1 MGISMLG
8 SWLGD
13 LIGGLFS
20 SLFSFLGDLLT
31 KILEFIVTPIIN
43 LAVSL
48 IEYAVG
54 MVFYSISTFLLGLID
69 YVEILFRLLA
79 GLEVESG
86 IKLNLSSSPD
96 KSSDLVVQLLR
107 SNEVRDIFLSM
118 CVVGLFLL
126 VITTIFQMIKV
137 EYTTEGAK
145 NSKTPILN
153 KAFKG
158 LCNMVMVPG
167 LCIFG
172 VFIGNQVLDLLDKAT
187 KPDAEG
193 SAATISGTLFVTAAS
208 DAYWREGEWQIHLSS
223 TNMAGAL
230 VEVAVNIFPMIFNSF
245 TDTSNNDF
253 VLMDSDRERL
263 EAEFM
268 SGDLKYSNIG
278 KVTEYYNY
286 SKINYLL
293 LIFGSCFVIKCLY
306 YTCFGMIVRLYQ
318 CGMLFIISP
327 AVIGMTPVNEGGL
340 GKWRSEFVGQAI
352 SAYGVVLAVNIF
364 LVLVR
369 VLLSID
375 MNFSVLGT
383 DNLSTFSSSMM
394 TGLLKGIIVIGGC
407 ITIEKF
413 SGQLGGYFG
422 AKDALSQGKDLE
434 KGVKDQAKK
443 AVGTAVQV
451 GMVASGVGGAAM
463 GAMRGMGKGIAS
475 GVKGAY
481 KFGHNV
487 RNEGFGHAVGE
498 TKLGQAGKK
507 VGEGVSKG
515 WNATKNA
522 VTHPGQTIKGAASKF
537 VEGNE
542 TINDFMKFRA
552 DLQLESAQKR
562 HDLAESGEAEAKKA
576 SREARK
582 AGGKD
587 SRFKATLLTEKAVNF
602 RKEKEAA
609 AKDVSKYAEQADR
622 YGKNAEKLSEKHAKE
637 NVLKNSKRIANR
649 ERGIQAGRSFF
660 NEKTFLGQTFSA
672 VKKQTSGYEDAAK
685 KAGGKEVAAAFG
697 HLAKISEDAAEAR
710 ANARNVG
717 AISEKNKAQ
726 VLEVKK
732 MAIDE
737 VETTNKTRATSYNS
751 ALGNARFYNAQ
762 LGIDANG
769 NAIAGGLA
777 DRMNRGT
784 ASAKDQSDYEN
795 YSQALNQTIKGIA
808 DTFGTSV
815 DKVQTDVRANV
826 EITGDALKHIQ
837 IDPSKLEDAFKEII
851 KKGGFDSKDI
861 AEVVKKT
868 FAGESKVLVKEIT
881 DCIEK
886 ALSKYAK

>member
-54 MVFYSISTFLLGLID
+54 MIFYSISTFLLGLID

-79 GLEVESG
+79 GLEVEGG

-187 KPDAEG
+187 KPDADG

-451 GMVASGVGGAAM
+451 GMMASGVGGAAM

-515 WNATKNA
+515 WSATKNA
-522 VTHPGQTIKGAASKF
+522 VKHPVQTIKDAASN
-537 VEGNE
+537 NE
-542 TINDFMKFRA
+542 TINDFRKFRA
-552 DLQLESAQKR
+552 DLQEESSAKSAER
-562 HDLAESGEAEAKKA
+562 HTKKGAELMAEAKKA
-576 SREARK
+576 APGSIYQRMLMDQ
-582 AGGKD
+582 AG
-587 SRFKATLLTEKAVNF
+587 
-602 RKEKEAA
+602 KEYAA
-609 AKDVSKYAEQADR
+609 ASDAKTSNAEWKKKADE
-622 YGKNAEKLSEKHAKE
+622 YGDRAEKLSEERAKK
-637 NVLKNSKRIANR
+637 VDVVKNSKRIANT

-697 HLAKISEDAAEAR
+697 HLAKRSEDAAEAR
-710 ANARNVG
+710 ANARNIG

>member
-13 LIGGLFS
+13 LISGLFS
-20 SLFSFLGDLLT
+20 SLFSVLGDLLT
-31 KILEFIVTPIIN
+31 KILEFILVPIIN

-54 MVFYSISTFLLGLID
+54 MIFYSISTFLLGLID

-79 GLEVESG
+79 GLETDSG
-86 IKLNLSSSPD
+86 AKLNLGSSPD
-96 KSSDLVVQLLR
+96 KSSDLLVQLLR
-107 SNEVRDIFLSM
+107 SNEIRDIFLSM

-187 KPDAEG
+187 KPDADG

-208 DAYWREGEWQIHLSS
+208 EAYWREGEWQIKLSS
-223 TNMAGAL
+223 TSMTSAL

-253 VLMDSDRERL
+253 VLKDTDRERI

-413 SGQLGGYFG
+413 SGQLGGFFG

-443 AVGTAVQV
+443 AVGTAAQV
-451 GMVASGVGGAAM
+451 GMMATGVGGAAM

-498 TKLGQAGKK
+498 TALGQAGKK

-515 WNATKNA
+515 WSATKNA

-537 VEGNE
+537 VENNE

-576 SREARK
+576 SREARN

-587 SRFKATLLTEKAVNF
+587 SRFKATLLTNKAATF

-609 AKDVSKYAEQADR
+609 AADVSKYTEQADK
-622 YGKNAEKLSEKHAKE
+622 YGKRAGELSEKRAKDD
-637 NVLKNSKRIANR
+637 VVKNSKRIASR

-660 NEKTFLGQTFSA
+660 DNSFLGQTFSS
-672 VKKQTSGYEDAAK
+672 VKKQASGYDDAAK
-685 KAGGKEVAAAFG
+685 KAGGKEVTAAYE
-697 HLAKISEDAAEAR
+697 HLAKISSDAKEEK
-710 ANARNVG
+710 ANARNKTF
-717 AISEKNKAQ
+717 ISEKNQAQ

-737 VETTNKTRATSYNS
+737 VHTTNKTRASSYNA
-751 ALGNARFYNAQ
+751 ALTNARFYNNK
-762 LGIDANG
+762 LNEVDASG
-769 NAIAGGLA
+769 TSLV
-777 DRMNRGT
+777 DRMNNGT
-784 ASAKDQSDYEN
+784 ASAKDQSDYES
-795 YSQALNQTIKGIA
+795 YSQALNQTVKSIA
-808 DTFGTSV
+808 DTFGTGV
-815 DKVQTDVRANV
+815 KNVETDVKANV
-826 EITGDALKHIQ
+826 EITGSALEHIQ
-837 IDPSKLEDAFKEII
+837 INPEKLETAFKEII
-851 KKGGFDSKDI
+851 KKGGFDAKDI
-861 AEVVKKT
+861 ADVVKKT
-868 FAGESKVLVKEIT
+868 FTGESKVLVKEIT

-886 ALSKYAK
+886 ALSKHAK

>member
-8 SWLGD
+8 NWIGD
-13 LIGGLFS
+13 IVGKLFS
-20 SLFSFLGDLLT
+20 TLFSFLGDLLT
-31 KILEFIVTPIIN
+31 QILEFILVPIIN

-54 MVFYSISTFLLGLID
+54 MIFYSISTFLLGLID

-79 GLEVESG
+79 GLETDSG
-86 IKLNLSSSPD
+86 AKLNLSNSPD
-96 KSSDLVVQLLR
+96 TSSDLVVQLLR
-107 SNEVRDIFLSM
+107 SNEVRDIFLAM

-187 KPDAEG
+187 KPDADG

-208 DAYWREGEWQIHLSS
+208 DAYWRDGEWQIQLSS

-245 TDTSNNDF
+245 TDTSNNKF
-253 VLMDSDRERL
+253 VLMDSDRERI

-268 SGDLKYSNIG
+268 SGDLKYSNIS

-443 AVGTAVQV
+443 AVGTAAQV
-451 GMVASGVGGAAM
+451 GMMATGVGGAAM

-507 VGEGVSKG
+507 VGGKVADGAKKTWG
-515 WNATKNA
+515 A
-522 VTHPGQTIKGAASKF
+522 VRHPGQTIKGAANKF
-537 VEGNE
+537 VENNE

-562 HDLAESGEAEAKKA
+562 YDLAESGEAEAKKA
-576 SREARK
+576 SREARR

-609 AKDVSKYAEQADR
+609 ATDVSKYTEQANK
-622 YGKNAEKLSEKHAKE
+622 YGKRADELSKEHASE
-637 NVLKNSKRIANR
+637 NILKNSKRIANR
-649 ERGIQAGRSFF
+649 ERGIQAGKSMFD
-660 NEKTFLGQTFSA
+660 NSFLGQTFSA
-672 VKKQTSGYEDAAK
+672 VKKQASGYDDAAK
-685 KAGGKEVAAAFG
+685 KAGGKEVTAAYE
-697 HLAKISEDAAEAR
+697 HLAKVSSDAKEER
-710 ANARNVG
+710 ANARNAG
-717 AISEKNKAQ
+717 AISDKNKAQ

-737 VETTNKTRATSYNS
+737 VHTTNKTRASSYNS
-751 ALGNARFYNAQ
+751 ALTNARFYNNK
-762 LGIDANG
+762 LNEVDASG
-769 NAIAGGLA
+769 TSLA
-777 DRMNRGT
+777 DRMNNGT
-784 ASAKDQSDYEN
+784 ASAKDQSDYES
-795 YSQALNQTIKGIA
+795 YSQALNQTIKNIA
-808 DTFGTSV
+808 DTFGTGV
-815 DKVQTDVRANV
+815 KDVETDVKANI

-837 IDPSKLEDAFKEII
+837 IDPSKLETAFKEII
-851 KKGGFDSKDI
+851 AKGGFDAKDI
-861 AEVVKKT
+861 ADVVKKT

-886 ALSKYAK
+886 ALQKYAK